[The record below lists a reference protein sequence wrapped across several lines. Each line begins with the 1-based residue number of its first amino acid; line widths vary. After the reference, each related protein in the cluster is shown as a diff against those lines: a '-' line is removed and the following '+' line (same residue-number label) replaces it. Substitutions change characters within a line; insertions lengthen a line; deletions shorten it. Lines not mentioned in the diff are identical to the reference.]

1 MNTSLEF
8 IILLYMALLWLRRRQ
23 TYRRHSILARNNA
36 RRARLRRFILM
47 QQEESAC
54 FLALMQNRVSDAC
67 LSRRTIWK
75 KNRNQSFLRDIA
87 MNWSDKEWKQNFRI
101 TRETYCY
108 LCDKLQPYLQKQL
121 AVREPLSVAQGVAI
135 TLWRLGTNVEYRT
148 ISHLFGIGLSTVCVV
163 VHEVSQVIVEQLI
176 AQYICVSSGQGLKRI
191 VNGFQSKWGFPQCVG
206 EIDGTHI
213 PIISP
218 KEHPLYYYNRK
229 GYHSVILQALV
240 DHEYK
245 FLDIYVGWPGSVHD
259 ARVLANS
266 ALYSRC
272 ERGNFLPNW
281 QKTISR
287 TNVPLQILGDPA
299 YPLKSWLM
307 KPFSETGLSGTQRTF
322 NYRLSRARVA
332 VENAFGRLK
341 GRWLSL
347 MKRNDSDIKSIP
359 TLVAACCVLYNL
371 CETHGDGCEQD

>member
-1 MNTSLEF
+1 
-8 IILLYMALLWLRRRQ
+8 
-23 TYRRHSILARNNA
+23 
-36 RRARLRRFILM
+36 
-47 QQEESAC
+47 
-54 FLALMQNRVSDAC
+54 
-67 LSRRTIWK
+67 
-75 KNRNQSFLRDIA
+75 

-121 AVREPLSVAQGVAI
+121 AMREPLSVAQRVAI

-163 VHEVSQVIVEQLI
+163 VHEVSQVIVEQLT
-176 AQYICVSSGQGLKRI
+176 AQYICVPSGQGLKRI

-206 EIDGTHI
+206 AIDGTHI

-218 KEHPLYYYNRK
+218 KEDPLDYYNRK

-272 ERGNFLPNW
+272 ER
-281 QKTISR
+281 
-287 TNVPLQILGDPA
+287 
-299 YPLKSWLM
+299 
-307 KPFSETGLSGTQRTF
+307 
-322 NYRLSRARVA
+322 
-332 VENAFGRLK
+332 
-341 GRWLSL
+341 
-347 MKRNDSDIKSIP
+347 
-359 TLVAACCVLYNL
+359 
-371 CETHGDGCEQD
+371 